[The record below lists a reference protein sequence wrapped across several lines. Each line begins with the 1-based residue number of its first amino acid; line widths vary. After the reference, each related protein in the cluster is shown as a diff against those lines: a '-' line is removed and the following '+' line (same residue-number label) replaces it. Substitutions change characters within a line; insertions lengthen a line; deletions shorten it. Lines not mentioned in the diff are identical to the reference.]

1 MWSFYLL
8 PCWCTTAGVEFIS
21 QSILFLSFFF
31 FGVKIILASKRWVF
45 FVQLSAVAAQSE
57 RNKGKRVGGTL
68 VQTHLNC
75 AGITKMED
83 EKKQREDKDK
93 CMQLVQIG

>member
-1 MWSFYLL
+1 M
-8 PCWCTTAGVEFIS
+8 
-21 QSILFLSFFF
+21 
-31 FGVKIILASKRWVF
+31 
-45 FVQLSAVAAQSE
+45 QLSAVAAQSE